1 MTRNRILTA
10 VVTLALGVWS
20 TACPFTTGYQKET
33 GSPPSYSLTRMGDA
47 IYRIDLQGLES
58 TTKQGVTLELL
69 KRAARVAQQE
79 GCDYFLVTGGEVLGD
94 NEIRA
99 TPFAGLFPESAS
111 GSQGEGTA
119 RVTQRYT
126 GSVIFRIF
134 KGEKP
139 ADNPLAFD
147 VAEFIR

>member
-10 VVTLALGVWS
+10 IITLALGVWS
-20 TACPFTTGYQKET
+20 TACSFTTGYQKET
-33 GSPPSYSLTRMGDA
+33 GPPTSYSLTRMGDA
-47 IYRIDLQGLES
+47 VYRVDLQGLES

-69 KRAARVAQQE
+69 KRAAQVTKKE
-79 GCDYFLVTGGEVLGD
+79 DGNYFIVTGGEVLGD

-99 TPFAGLFPESAS
+99 TPFAGLFPESPS

-119 RVTQRYT
+119 RVTQRYA